1 MTTENITITVT
12 IDTARIARIRVAAEA
27 LGISVERAVEMLVTM
42 GLFGHIDGNM
52 EYLERMGDNVLEGGK

>member
-1 MTTENITITVT
+1 MTENITITVT
-12 IDTARIARIRVAAEA
+12 IDAARIARIRVAAEA

-52 EYLERMGDNVLEGGK
+52 EYLERMADDVLEGGK